1 MVSSVVLHYSTC
13 FCCCLSSSYDPAV
26 TVFGHAF
33 VCLIICVNVYLS
45 IRVYVYLCIC
55 VFVYGKQVEVLYAS
69 AIRWVENLKLE

>member
-1 MVSSVVLHYSTC
+1 M
-13 FCCCLSSSYDPAV
+13 